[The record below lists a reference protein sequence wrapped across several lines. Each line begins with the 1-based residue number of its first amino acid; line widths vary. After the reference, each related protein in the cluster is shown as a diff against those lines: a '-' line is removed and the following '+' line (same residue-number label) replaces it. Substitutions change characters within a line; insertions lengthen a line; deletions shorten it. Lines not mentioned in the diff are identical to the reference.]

1 MHLSIFEKQWP
12 VNLEGC
18 VLNPC
23 NLIDKLILQIRM
35 LYSMSVDTRFRF
47 CGWQILCNE
56 VQ

>member
-23 NLIDKLILQIRM
+23 NLIDKLVLQIRM